1 MSAMSV
7 ENNMDEHEKVSGAFT
22 FKKRNIRSQ
31 ASRKRKG
38 SEEND
43 RT

>member
-1 MSAMSV
+1 MSAISV
-7 ENNMDEHEKVSGAFT
+7 QNNMEEQGTVSGAFT

-38 SEEND
+38 SEED
-43 RT
+43 DST

>member
-1 MSAMSV
+1 MSAISV
-7 ENNMDEHEKVSGAFT
+7 QNDMEEQAAVSGACT

-38 SEEND
+38 SGEDD

>member
-1 MSAMSV
+1 MSAISV
-7 ENNMDEHEKVSGAFT
+7 QNNMEEQEKVSDAFT

-38 SEEND
+38 GEEDD
-43 RT
+43 RM

>member
-1 MSAMSV
+1 MSAISV
-7 ENNMDEHEKVSGAFT
+7 QNKMDEQDTVSVAST

-38 SEEND
+38 SEEDD

>member
-1 MSAMSV
+1 MSAISV
-7 ENNMDEHEKVSGAFT
+7 QNNMEEQGTVSGAFT

-38 SEEND
+38 SEEDD